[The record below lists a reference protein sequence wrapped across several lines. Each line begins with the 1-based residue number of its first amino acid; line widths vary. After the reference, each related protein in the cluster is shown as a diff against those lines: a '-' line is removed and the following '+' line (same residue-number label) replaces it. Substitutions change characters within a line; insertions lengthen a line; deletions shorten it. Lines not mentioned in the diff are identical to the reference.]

1 MLVSAVLL
9 FGIGLAGADDN
20 FVRST
25 QDPQILPV
33 YAIGASNGSF
43 AKVNGRLFEI
53 DGRTGYFAG
62 TNAWWLGHL
71 TRNEDVDVAMQ
82 QIADASVARTKTKY
96 KIVRV
101 WGFGDVNKP
110 TNPDAA
116 DPYRVWYQLI
126 NGTGAA
132 FINYGSDGLQRLDY
146 VVHRAEQLGLKLV
159 LPFVNEWP
167 DWGGRE
173 VAYAPACSFEPTW
186 YEDAGCQAV
195 YRAYVRV
202 LVTRYRASPAV
213 FSWQLCNEPRCSQCD
228 VSVIAA
234 WAAGVSAYI
243 KSLDP
248 LHMVSLG
255 DEGWFGPSSGFS
267 NPNGSNYAYEAN
279 DGVDFVTNLKI
290 PTLDYGVFHLYPS
303 WWSYPYEWGN
313 LWIQQH
319 DDAGAKANKPVILEE
334 YGSPERGNHTRV
346 LAPWLDTIVKSGLAA
361 DQVWQFGPANL
372 SANSADFGDE
382 FTVCYNSSEF
392 ALLGTK
398 HAQDMLDKGV

>member
-1 MLVSAVLL
+1 MLVSALL
-9 FGIGLAGADDN
+9 FLGLGLARADDS

-25 QDPQILPV
+25 QDPQIPSV
-33 YAIGASNGSF
+33 YAIGAPNGSF

-71 TRNEDVDVAMQ
+71 TRNEDA
-82 QIADASVARTKTKY
+82 KY

-116 DPYRVWYQLI
+116 DLYRVWYQLI

-186 YEDAGCQAV
+186 YEDAGFQAV

-255 DEGWFGPSSGFS
+255 DEGWFGPTAGYSDPS
-267 NPNGSNYAYEAN
+267 GSNYAYEAN

-290 PTLDYGVFHLYPS
+290 PTLDYGVFHLIP
-303 WWSYPYEWGN
+303 
-313 LWIQQH
+313 
-319 DDAGAKANKPVILEE
+319 AGGAIRMNGANKPVILEE

-361 DQVWQFGPANL
+361 EQVWQFGPANV

-382 FTVCYNSSEF
+382 FTVYYNSSEF
-392 ALLGTK
+392 ALLGAK
-398 HAQDMLDKGV
+398 HAQDMLDKGG